1 MTRTPMTGTPMTGT
15 NPREGKT
22 WPGFILGGRM
32 RTSTLAL
39 IIAFIGIGWL
49 YETYEPPQ
57 DVPDQVPAIQV
68 VPPGFIPD
76 PAYTW
81 APRTDVQ
88 RHTEIPT
95 PETTEETTPTTTP
108 TTTPPSA
115 PETTP
120 ASGEPTSGPA
130 VPLTPAPSTSVI
142 PVVPPQ
148 PAATNIPTASSLAP
162 PPAITR
168 SAAPLAPAPAAQP

>member
-1 MTRTPMTGTPMTGT
+1 MT

-22 WPGFILGGRM
+22 WPRFVLGGRM

-49 YETYEPPQ
+49 YETYEPPAA
-57 DVPDQVPAIQV
+57 PPEQVPATEV

-88 RHTEIPT
+88 RRPPT
-95 PETTEETTPTTTP
+95 DTSTETTPS
-108 TTTPPSA
+108 TTPPSTTETS
-115 PETTP
+115 PTTP
-120 ASGEPTSGPA
+120 VPSAEPTGEVPGPPTA
-130 VPLTPAPSTSVI
+130 STLPTTTTAPGQPAPTSTPAPSTPLTTQAPMPSSAR
-142 PVVPPQ
+142 PTTPVPP
-148 PAATNIPTASSLAP
+148 APTP
-162 PPAITR
+162 
-168 SAAPLAPAPAAQP
+168 

>member
-1 MTRTPMTGTPMTGT
+1 MT

-22 WPGFILGGRM
+22 WPRFVLGGRM

-49 YETYEPPQ
+49 YETYEPP
-57 DVPDQVPAIQV
+57 PAPPEQVPATEV

-88 RHTEIPT
+88 RHTPT
-95 PETTEETTPTTTP
+95 ETTTETTPSTTSPSTTETSP
-108 TTTPPSA
+108 TTSPA
-115 PETTP
+115 TP
-120 ASGEPTSGPA
+120 APSGEPTS
-130 VPLTPAPSTSVI
+130 TPASPTTTPGQSALTSTPMAPTPSTTQAPTPSSAR
-142 PVVPPQ
+142 PTTPVPP
-148 PAATNIPTASSLAP
+148 APTP
-162 PPAITR
+162 
-168 SAAPLAPAPAAQP
+168 